1 MYMFYIVF
9 VSCKLNYCLLELHT
23 YAYAPEDYPLISYYL
38 KNYYRNF
45 KQAHTQCVCL
55 YCMHTVYLSLCVCM
69 PACMYP
75 WQCSSFIRRVGSEKM
90 LIF

>member
-45 KQAHTQCVCL
+45 KQAHTHVSVC
-55 YCMHTVYLSLCVCM
+55 TVCIQYISLCVCM

-75 WQCSSFIRRVGSEKM
+75 WQCLSFIRRVGSEKM

>member
-9 VSCKLNYCLLELHT
+9 VPCKLNYCLLELHT

-55 YCMHTVYLSLCVCM
+55 YCMHTVYLCVCVCM
-69 PACMYP
+69 PACMCP
-75 WQCSSFIRRVGSEKM
+75 WQCLF
-90 LIF
+90 FY

>member
-23 YAYAPEDYPLISYYL
+23 YAYAPEDYALISYYL

-45 KQAHTQCVCL
+45 KQAHTQCVC
-55 YCMHTVYLSLCVCM
+55 TVWIQYISLCVCVCLHVCIHDN
-69 PACMYP
+69 AHLLLDEWVLRKC
-75 WQCSSFIRRVGSEKM
+75 
-90 LIF
+90 